1 MKIKKNLV
9 VTYRLMKKFLGILVL
24 GLLSCTTS
32 YSNIIMQDLIDALVE
47 TNKPKS
53 IEVAKNLK
61 SIDINDKSYDLV
73 IRKANLNIQDAKN
86 IANAIK
92 KIDQNKGPKLD
103 TISMSFNEGLKD
115 EGVITILNLIPKT
128 TSVIAFVECGITDK
142 AGQAIIDWAAKTN
155 NLNGIYIEGND
166 FSKDME
172 EKFEKLRVDNP
183 RLTVLSTWASE
194 SFKEMVKK
202 SFN

>member
-1 MKIKKNLV
+1 
-9 VTYRLMKKFLGILVL
+9 MKKLLGIIVL
-24 GLLSCTTS
+24 GLLWCSTS

-73 IRKANLNIQDAKN
+73 IRKANLNIKDAKN
-86 IANAIK
+86 IATAIK

-142 AGQAIIDWAAKTN
+142 AGQAIIDWAATTN
-155 NLNGIYIEGND
+155 NLNGIYIEGNT
-166 FSKDME
+166 FSKEME

>member
-1 MKIKKNLV
+1 
-9 VTYRLMKKFLGILVL
+9 MKKLLGVIVL
-24 GLLSCTTS
+24 GLLCCSTS
-32 YSNIIMQDLIDALVE
+32 YANIIMQDLINALVE
-47 TNKPKS
+47 TKKPKS
-53 IEVAKNLK
+53 IEVANNLK
-61 SIDINDKSYDLV
+61 STGDNDKSYDLV
-73 IRKANLNIQDAKN
+73 IRKANLNIEDAKN
-86 IANAIK
+86 IATAIK
-92 KIDQNKGPKLD
+92 KIDQNKGPKLG
-103 TISMSFNEGLKD
+103 TISMSFNEDLKD
-115 EGVITILNLIPKT
+115 EGVITILNHIPLT

-172 EKFEKLRVDNP
+172 EKFEKLRADNP

-194 SFKEMVKK
+194 EFKEMVKK